1 MRRFGQILKLRAE
14 HRDAYVKH
22 HAAVWPGVLA
32 QIRRS
37 NIRNYSIYLHDGI
50 LFAYFEYIG
59 DDFAADMRAMAA
71 DAETQRWWAL
81 MEPMQEKWPGASPDE
96 WWTTLT
102 EVFHTD

>member
-1 MRRFGQILKLRAE
+1 MQRFGQILKLRAE
-14 HRDAYVKH
+14 HRDDYVRH

-32 QIRRS
+32 QIHRS
-37 NIRNYSIYLHDGI
+37 NIRNYSIYLRDGI

-59 DDFAADMRAMAA
+59 TDFAADMRAMAS

-81 MEPMQEKWPGASPDE
+81 MEPMQEKWPTATPDG
-96 WWTTLT
+96 WWTTMT